1 MVWLVRTMYCA
12 GIFLTEKKTE
22 KYDGAKIEEYW
33 DCGEALERIK
43 QIAEEEQYMQ
53 IDKIRPNRLYQIKDR
68 RVYWIIFNDGS
79 VGFMNNAQKD
89 KFMASLTEEM
99 SGYII
104 QGPFEYGEAVQR
116 VKRLGAKTGKS
127 KMLARKIPVSGH
139 LYWR

>member
-1 MVWLVRTMYCA
+1 MVWIVRTTYCA
-12 GIFLTEKKTE
+12 GIFLSKKRTE
-22 KYDGAKIEEYW
+22 KYIGAEIEEYA
-33 DCGEALERIK
+33 DYDEALEQIK
-43 QIAEEEQYMQ
+43 IVAERPYIQPDE
-53 IDKIRPNRLYQIKDR
+53 IRPNRLYQIKDR
-68 RVYWIIFNDGS
+68 RVYWVVFNNGS

-116 VKRLGAKTGKS
+116 VKCLGAKTGKS

>member
-1 MVWLVRTMYCA
+1 MVWIVRTTYCV
-12 GIFLTEKKTE
+12 GIFLSKKKTE
-22 KYDGAKIEEYW
+22 KYIGAEIEEYA
-33 DCGEALERIK
+33 DYDEALEQIK
-43 QIAEEEQYMQ
+43 IVAERPYIQPDE
-53 IDKIRPNRLYQIKDR
+53 IRPNRLYQIKDR
-68 RVYWIIFNDGS
+68 RVYWVVFNNGS

-116 VKRLGAKTGKS
+116 VKCLGAKTGKS

>member
-1 MVWLVRTMYCA
+1 MEGQNV
-12 GIFLTEKKTE
+12 
-22 KYDGAKIEEYW
+22 
-33 DCGEALERIK
+33 
-43 QIAEEEQYMQ
+43 QS
-53 IDKIRPNRLYQIKDR
+53 DKIRPNRLYQIKDR
-68 RVYWIIFNDGS
+68 RVYWVIFNNS
-79 VGFMNNAQKD
+79 TAGFMNNAQKD

-99 SGYII
+99 LDYII

>member
-1 MVWLVRTMYCA
+1 MSK
-12 GIFLTEKKTE
+12 KKTE
-22 KYDGAKIEEYW
+22 KYIGAEIEEYA
-33 DCGEALERIK
+33 DYDEALEQIK
-43 QIAEEEQYMQ
+43 IVAERPYIQPDE
-53 IDKIRPNRLYQIKDR
+53 IRPNRLYQIKDR
-68 RVYWIIFNDGS
+68 RVYWVVFNNGS

>member
-1 MVWLVRTMYCA
+1 MVWIVRTTYCA
-12 GIFLTEKKTE
+12 GIFLSKKNTE
-22 KYDGAKIEEYW
+22 KYDGAEIEEYM
-33 DCGEALERIK
+33 DYGEALKKIK

-68 RVYWIIFNDGS
+68 RGYWIIFNSGS
-79 VGFMNNAQKD
+79 AGFMNNEQKN
-89 KFMASLTEEM
+89 KFLASLTEEM
-99 SGYII
+99 LDYII

-116 VKRLGAKTGKS
+116 VKRLGVKTGKS

>member
-1 MVWLVRTMYCA
+1 MYKQKVVLGVA
-12 GIFLTEKKTE
+12 PTKRSFLSMEE
-22 KYDGAKIEEYW
+22 AK
-33 DCGEALERIK
+33 R
-43 QIAEEEQYMQ
+43 
-53 IDKIRPNRLYQIKDR
+53 
-68 RVYWIIFNDGS
+68 
-79 VGFMNNAQKD
+79 QKD

-99 SGYII
+99 LDYAI